1 LRLPEDG
8 AADARVELARVFRAA
23 GGRIIAAL
31 SARHRDL
38 DVAEDALAEACA
50 RALEVWQRDG
60 VPAAPDGWLYRTA
73 QRCALD
79 SVRRRQVRERLAPA
93 LAAELPPPPP
103 NAEERMADDA
113 ALIPEERLRLIF
125 VCCHPA
131 VAPDARAALTLRL
144 VCGLSTAEV
153 ARAFL
158 LTEPTL
164 AQRLVRAKRKI
175 ADSGIPFDLP
185 APSAWPERL
194 DAVLSTLEVAYA
206 KSHEDAA
213 GAGQH
218 AGYATEML
226 ELTRVLADLLPDEP
240 EVLAFAALVRYA
252 EARRPA
258 RLDAGGAMV
267 PLSDQD
273 PARWDRA
280 SIAAGDAFLHAAAR
294 RRATFRGAA
303 GAPGPRTL
311 QAAIHG
317 AWCARRNLAEPP
329 PWPTVLGLYD
339 ALLVHRDDVVVRLN
353 RAVALAEVEGVVA
366 GLAELDALVDARDG
380 AALAQFAPYH
390 AVRADLL
397 RRAGRVAEA
406 RAAYDA
412 TLALDPAPAERK
424 WLERRRA
431 SLESDA

>member
-1 LRLPEDG
+1 MSAPDERV
-8 AADARVELARVFRAA
+8 ADARAELARVYRAA

-38 DVAEDALAEACA
+38 DVAEDALGDACA
-50 RALEVWQRDG
+50 RAMDSWSRDG
-60 VPAAPDGWLYRTA
+60 VPTAPDAWLYRTA
-73 QRCALD
+73 ERCALD
-79 SVRRRQVRERLAPA
+79 SARRRDTRERLAPA
-93 LAAELPPPPP
+93 VAAELPPPPP
-103 NAEERMADDA
+103 SAEELMADDS

-144 VCGLSTAEV
+144 VCGLSTAAV

-185 APSAWPERL
+185 GPSAWPERL

-206 KSHEDAA
+206 KAHEDAA
-213 GAGQH
+213 GVGEH
-218 AGYATEML
+218 AGYAGEML
-226 ELTRVLADLLPDEP
+226 ELTRVLADLLPHEP
-240 EVLAFAALVRYA
+240 EVLALAALVRYA

-258 RLDAGGAMV
+258 RLDAEGTMI
-267 PLSDQD
+267 PLSEQE

-280 SIAAGDAFLHAAAR
+280 GIAAADGYMHAAAR
-294 RRATFRGAA
+294 RRAALSGAA

-317 AWCARRNLAEPP
+317 AWCARRDLDEPP
-329 PWPTVLGLYD
+329 PWPTVLELYD

-353 RAVALAEVEGVVA
+353 RAVALAEVVGVA
-366 GLAELDALVDARDG
+366 DALAALDELLTDRDR
-380 AALAQFAPYH
+380 AALARFAPYH

-397 RRAGRVAEA
+397 RRAGRVADA
-406 RAAYDA
+406 RAAYDSV
-412 TLALDPAPAERK
+412 LALGPAPAERR

-431 SLESDA
+431 SLELE